1 MNHAEKNDFFEL
13 LRIAF
18 GVPAQEFDSAQWQYL
33 HSESLKQ
40 QIAGIIYRGI
50 CRLPCG
56 KQPPKMLM
64 FQWASEV
71 EAIKGHNKL
80 LNAEAARLTELFM
93 AQGRKTAVLKG
104 SANARLYPD
113 PYMRNAGDIDLWVDG
128 GRDSVLELLKKMGY
142 EISAEHLKVDHHVHL
157 DGKSGI
163 VVEIHYK
170 PSSGNWNPF
179 SNARLMRYLEK
190 EIQNVERVP
199 EGFCV
204 PSMKFALVMQLSH
217 IQHHFLWEGIG
228 LKQVVDY
235 FVLLKQASEE
245 DRRDVSAL
253 LSSLG
258 LSKMGG
264 ALMWIMEYIWGLA
277 PSQMICKP
285 DAKNGQKV
293 LSMIQSEGNFGRHCE
308 SNKGNHFFI
317 LWLKRR
323 WRMIRMFWFAPV
335 DVVCCEL
342 AYWKTFFK
350 FIPLRIKMRRVS
362 LRGVI

>member
-18 GVPAQEFDSAQWQYL
+18 GVPAQEFNSAQWQYL
-33 HSESLKQ
+33 HSECLKQ

-104 SANARLYPD
+104 PANARLYPD

-179 SNARLMRYLEK
+179 SNARLMR
-190 EIQNVERVP
+190 
-199 EGFCV
+199 
-204 PSMKFALVMQLSH
+204 
-217 IQHHFLWEGIG
+217 
-228 LKQVVDY
+228 
-235 FVLLKQASEE
+235 
-245 DRRDVSAL
+245 
-253 LSSLG
+253 
-258 LSKMGG
+258 
-264 ALMWIMEYIWGLA
+264 
-277 PSQMICKP
+277 
-285 DAKNGQKV
+285 
-293 LSMIQSEGNFGRHCE
+293 
-308 SNKGNHFFI
+308 
-317 LWLKRR
+317 
-323 WRMIRMFWFAPV
+323 
-335 DVVCCEL
+335 
-342 AYWKTFFK
+342 
-350 FIPLRIKMRRVS
+350 
-362 LRGVI
+362 